1 MKVSI
6 KDISERTGFSPATVS
21 NALNHKKGV
30 NADTAAEIFRVAKEM
45 GYISESRIG
54 KIKFVIFKRNG
65 LIIDDTPFFS
75 LLIDGIEKECRASGM
90 EMVLCHLNYEDED
103 YEEQVN
109 WLIHDNSSA
118 VIMLGTELMEEDVP
132 LYKNAS
138 CPFLMLDYWSW
149 DMSFNG
155 VLINNA
161 DSARMATEY
170 LLRKGH
176 KKIGYLR
183 GEFRIKAFRS
193 RAVGYAT
200 ALNKAGISP
209 EKKYMV
215 TLSTTING
223 AYEDMKA
230 YLETCP
236 QLPTAYF
243 ADNDMVALGA
253 IRALQEKGY
262 QVPEDISVVG
272 FDDLPFCEIA
282 NPPLTTL
289 RVPKQEMGRVAVKR
303 ILEVINGT
311 DKIKTKTQVCT
322 IFVERDSVR
331 DLKNRD
337 GGDSDEG

>member
-1 MKVSI
+1 
-6 KDISERTGFSPATVS
+6 
-21 NALNHKKGV
+21 
-30 NADTAAEIFRVAKEM
+30 
-45 GYISESRIG
+45 
-54 KIKFVIFKRNG
+54 
-65 LIIDDTPFFS
+65 
-75 LLIDGIEKECRASGM
+75 
-90 EMVLCHLNYEDED
+90 
-103 YEEQVN
+103 
-109 WLIHDNSSA
+109 
-118 VIMLGTELMEEDVP
+118 
-132 LYKNAS
+132 
-138 CPFLMLDYWSW
+138 
-149 DMSFNG
+149 
-155 VLINNA
+155 
-161 DSARMATEY
+161 
-170 LLRKGH
+170 
-176 KKIGYLR
+176 
-183 GEFRIKAFRS
+183 
-193 RAVGYAT
+193 
-200 ALNKAGISP
+200 
-209 EKKYMV
+209 
-215 TLSTTING
+215 
-223 AYEDMKA
+223 MKA
-230 YLETCP
+230 YLETGP

>member
-1 MKVSI
+1 
-6 KDISERTGFSPATVS
+6 
-21 NALNHKKGV
+21 
-30 NADTAAEIFRVAKEM
+30 
-45 GYISESRIG
+45 
-54 KIKFVIFKRNG
+54 
-65 LIIDDTPFFS
+65 
-75 LLIDGIEKECRASGM
+75 
-90 EMVLCHLNYEDED
+90 
-103 YEEQVN
+103 
-109 WLIHDNSSA
+109 
-118 VIMLGTELMEEDVP
+118 
-132 LYKNAS
+132 
-138 CPFLMLDYWSW
+138 
-149 DMSFNG
+149 
-155 VLINNA
+155 
-161 DSARMATEY
+161 MATEY

-183 GEFRIKAFRS
+183 GGFRIKAFRS

-230 YLETCP
+230 YLETGP

>member
-1 MKVSI
+1 
-6 KDISERTGFSPATVS
+6 
-21 NALNHKKGV
+21 
-30 NADTAAEIFRVAKEM
+30 
-45 GYISESRIG
+45 
-54 KIKFVIFKRNG
+54 
-65 LIIDDTPFFS
+65 
-75 LLIDGIEKECRASGM
+75 
-90 EMVLCHLNYEDED
+90 MVLCRLNYEDED

-118 VIMLGTELMEEDVP
+118 VIMLGTELMEEDVA

-176 KKIGYLR
+176 RRIGYLR

-200 ALNKAGISP
+200 ALNKAGLVP
-209 EKKYMV
+209 EKRYTV

-230 YLETCP
+230 YLKTGPE
-236 QLPTAYF
+236 LPTAYF

-253 IRALQEKGY
+253 IRGAAGKGGIRCRK
-262 QVPEDISVVG
+262 ISLWW
-272 FDDLPFCEIA
+272 DLMIC
-282 NPPLTTL
+282 
-289 RVPKQEMGRVAVKR
+289 R
-303 ILEVINGT
+303 
-311 DKIKTKTQVCT
+311 
-322 IFVERDSVR
+322 SVR
-331 DLKNRD
+331 SPILRLRLC
-337 GGDSDEG
+337 GFRSRRWGVWRSEGFWK